1 MATSTTSARSL
12 REQYLVCKGLMT
24 KIDLGNNDLTIWAD
38 ALRIEDG
45 RLDKALR
52 RSSSIRRRVQR
63 CLEAIEFD
71 LTTEVELTGEG
82 SEDKTI
88 EENIED
94 QNSRLEIRASVIE
107 SIQQLTRLSKILA
120 DPVPSDDLK
129 RMTSASMAETFTQF
143 DIKHVTDKF
152 PWASV
157 NLQRRLGIINRL
169 RRWRIRDLQMS
180 NRDAV
185 KEMSRALSFPP
196 LGSNEVVENVEALSF
211 SDERTSTPT
220 LLDDGS
226 DSSDSHFTRSTSV
239 SSVSVPKD
247 GVSQ

>member
-1 MATSTTSARSL
+1 MATSITSPRSL
-12 REQYLVCKGLMT
+12 REQYLVCKDLMT
-24 KIDLGNNDLTIWAD
+24 KSGLDNDDLTVWAE

-52 RSSSIRRRVQR
+52 RSSSTRRRVQR
-63 CLEAIEFD
+63 CLESIEIDLITKVD
-71 LTTEVELTGEG
+71 LTGAG

-94 QNSRLEIRASVIE
+94 QNTRLEIRASVTE

-157 NLQRRLGIINRL
+157 KLQRRLGIINRL
-169 RRWRIRDLQMS
+169 RRWRIRDLQIA

-196 LGSNEVVENVEALSF
+196 LGSNEVLDNFEALSF

-220 LLDDGS
+220 ILDDWS
-226 DSSDSHFTRSTSV
+226 DSSAILLVLLQYVQYQFRKTE
-239 SSVSVPKD
+239 
-247 GVSQ
+247 